1 MTERMGYSVKCVSLQ
16 MYLTEGRTAATEER
30 TAKECSE
37 VTLFQWNGHSTNCQ
51 DDRYQQ

>member
-1 MTERMGYSVKCVSLQ
+1 MGYSVKCVSLQ
-16 MYLTEGRTAATEER
+16 MYLTEER